1 MQRLMT
7 QTGMTT
13 DGSPSAAV
21 LRART
26 LKLLLICP

>member
-7 QTGMTT
+7 QTGMIAG
-13 DGSPSAAV
+13 GSPSGAV

-26 LKLLLICP
+26 LKLVLICP

>member
-7 QTGMTT
+7 QTGMIT
-13 DGSPSAAV
+13 DGAPSAAV

>member
-13 DGSPSAAV
+13 DGFPSGAV